1 VTRKHMD
8 RAAGAPVGDAPAQP
22 VTLRIPT
29 HMAAPSLALVLREGP
44 KPTRPRGRIPR
55 VARLLAL
62 AHHFEELLATGAV
75 ETQAE
80 IAELAKL
87 TPARV
92 TQIMNLL
99 GLAPDIQEEIFFLP
113 PVTEGR
119 PAVTERD
126 LRQVLKTAVWN
137 EQRER
142 WAEFA
147 AGALAGL
154 VSQRVHL
161 RTGSGFSVLSDVTGS
176 GCQPHLALP
185 GRSNGIRFG
194 HGADGAAPGR
204 RHHGR
209 EIE

>member
-1 VTRKHMD
+1 MTRD
-8 RAAGAPVGDAPAQP
+8 STTGTAGAPDASTQG
-22 VTLRIPT
+22 VTLHIPT
-29 HMAAPSLALVLREGP
+29 HLAAPSHALVLREGP

-62 AHHFEELLATGAV
+62 AHHFQELLDSGTV

-119 PAVTERD
+119 PLITERH
-126 LRQVLKTAVWN
+126 LRQVLKTPVWS

-142 WAEFA
+142 WSALRQA
-147 AGALAGL
+147 AD
-154 VSQRVHL
+154 R
-161 RTGSGFSVLSDVTGS
+161 
-176 GCQPHLALP
+176 P
-185 GRSNGIRFG
+185 
-194 HGADGAAPGR
+194 
-204 RHHGR
+204 
-209 EIE
+209 

>member
-1 VTRKHMD
+1 LTRD
-8 RAAGAPVGDAPAQP
+8 STTGVAGTPDAETPAQG
-22 VTLRIPT
+22 VTLSIPT
-29 HMAAPSLALVLREGP
+29 HMAAPSHALVLREGP

-62 AHHFEELLATGAV
+62 AYHFEELLKTGAV

-80 IAELAKL
+80 LAELAKL

-119 PAVTERD
+119 PSVSERH
-126 LRQVLKTAVWN
+126 LRDVLKTVVWS

-142 WAEFA
+142 WAA
-147 AGALAGL
+147 
-154 VSQRVHL
+154 
-161 RTGSGFSVLSDVTGS
+161 
-176 GCQPHLALP
+176 
-185 GRSNGIRFG
+185 IRQM
-194 HGADGAAPGR
+194 P
-204 RHHGR
+204 
-209 EIE
+209 

>member
-1 VTRKHMD
+1 MQTSMD
-8 RAAGAPVGDAPAQP
+8 GAPGTPNASTQG

-29 HMAAPSLALVLREGP
+29 HMAAPSHALVLREGP

-62 AHHFEELLATGAV
+62 AHHFQELLDSGTV

-99 GLAPDIQEEIFFLP
+99 GLAPDIQEEILFLP
-113 PVTEGR
+113 PVTEGQS
-119 PAVTERD
+119 VSTERH
-126 LRQVLKTAVWN
+126 LRQVLKTALWS

-142 WAEFA
+142 WA
-147 AGALAGL
+147 
-154 VSQRVHL
+154 VL
-161 RTGSGFSVLSDVTGS
+161 RQQS
-176 GCQPHLALP
+176 
-185 GRSNGIRFG
+185 
-194 HGADGAAPGR
+194 
-204 RHHGR
+204 
-209 EIE
+209 

>member
-1 VTRKHMD
+1 MRKSVMD
-8 RAAGAPVGDAPAQP
+8 AAGMSEAAPPAQG
-22 VTLRIPT
+22 VTLSIPT
-29 HMAAPSLALVLREGP
+29 HMAAPSHALVLREGP
-44 KPTRPRGRIPR
+44 KPARPRGRIPR

-80 IAELAKL
+80 LAELAKL

-119 PAVTERD
+119 PAITERH
-126 LRQVLKTAVWN
+126 LRQVLKTVAWS

-142 WAEFA
+142 WAA
-147 AGALAGL
+147 IWTI
-154 VSQRVHL
+154 Q
-161 RTGSGFSVLSDVTGS
+161 
-176 GCQPHLALP
+176 
-185 GRSNGIRFG
+185 
-194 HGADGAAPGR
+194 
-204 RHHGR
+204 
-209 EIE
+209 